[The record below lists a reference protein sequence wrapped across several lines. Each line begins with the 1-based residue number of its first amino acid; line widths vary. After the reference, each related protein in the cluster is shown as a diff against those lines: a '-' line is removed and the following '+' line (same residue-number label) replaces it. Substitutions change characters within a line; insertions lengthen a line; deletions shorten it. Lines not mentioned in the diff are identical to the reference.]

1 MLSRLTLKI
10 AAALLVALSAA
21 LFAAE
26 ARVGQQR
33 PASRRVTNPVDP
45 QRQPTPDPNEPRLV
59 SSADDQQEERETP
72 RTARDRRTRAQQN
85 QQQQRQQADD
95 SRRAIEELTDELTR
109 LNKKVD
115 DIEKQRK
122 VDLVMERLARAESRA
137 EAVQAQLRETME
149 KEANL
154 QARLDQLEDQSR
166 PENIDRQIATIG
178 SFRPDVER
186 DRLRAQYEN
195 EKRRTRELI
204 EVNARQ
210 RQRLELSLQ
219 TADQLVT
226 RLRTQLDDETRRELE
241 AEAAEAGGDAGNSTG
256 SNRTPRPAGSPVPT
270 PTPPRD

>member
-10 AAALLVALSAA
+10 AAALFVALSAA
-21 LFAAE
+21 LFVAE
-26 ARVGQQR
+26 ARVGQRR

-59 SSADDQQEERETP
+59 SSAADQQEERETP
-72 RTARDRRTRAQQN
+72 RTARDRRTRQQQS
-85 QQQQRQQADD
+85 QQQQQQQADE

-122 VDLVMERLARAESRA
+122 VDLVMERLARAEARA

-154 QARLDQLEDQSR
+154 QARLDQLEEQSR
-166 PENIDRQIATIG
+166 PENLDRQIATIG

-210 RQRLELSLQ
+210 RQRLETSLL
-219 TADQLVT
+219 TADQLVA

-241 AEAAEAGGDAGNSTG
+241 AEAAESAGGDTTTTA
-256 SNRTPRPAGSPVPT
+256 RRPAPSLSPAPT
-270 PTPPRD
+270 PTPPTR

>member
-10 AAALLVALSAA
+10 AAALFVSLPAA
-21 LFAAE
+21 LFVAE
-26 ARVGQQR
+26 ARVSQQR
-33 PASRRVTNPVDP
+33 PASRRVTNPVNP
-45 QRQPTPDPNEPRLV
+45 QRTPTPDPNEPRLV
-59 SSADDQQEERETP
+59 SSADEQQNERETP
-72 RTARDRRTRAQQN
+72 RTARDRRNR
-85 QQQQRQQADD
+85 QQQQSQQQQQAEE

-122 VDLVMERLARAESRA
+122 VDLVMERLARAEQRA

-154 QARLDQLEDQSR
+154 QARLDQLEEQSR
-166 PENIDRQIATIG
+166 PESIDRQVAVVG

-204 EVNARQ
+204 DVNARQ
-210 RQRLELSLQ
+210 RQRLETSLA
-219 TADQLVT
+219 TADQMVE
-226 RLRTQLDDETRRELE
+226 RLRTQLDDETRREIE
-241 AEAAEAGGDAGNSTG
+241 AEAASGND
-256 SNRTPRPAGSPVPT
+256 TPARRPAPSLSPSPT
-270 PTPPRD
+270 PTPPTR

>member
-10 AAALLVALSAA
+10 AAALLVSLPAA
-21 LFAAE
+21 LFVAE
-26 ARVGQQR
+26 ARVSSQR

-59 SSADDQQEERETP
+59 SSADDQQGERETP

-85 QQQQRQQADD
+85 QQQQADD
-95 SRRAIEELTDELTR
+95 SKRAIEDLTDELTR

-122 VDLVMERLARAESRA
+122 VDLVMERLARAEARA
-137 EAVQAQLRETME
+137 EAVQAQLRDTME

-154 QARLDQLEDQSR
+154 QARVDQLEESSR
-166 PENIDRQIATIG
+166 PENIDRQIATLG

-195 EKRRTRELI
+195 EKRRVRELI

-210 RQRLELSLQ
+210 RQRLEMSLQ
-219 TADQLVT
+219 TADQLVA

-241 AEAAEAGGDAGNSTG
+241 AEAAESAGGDTSSTTG
-256 SNRTPRPAGSPVPT
+256 TNRTPRPAGTPVPT
-270 PTPPRD
+270 PTPPAR

>member
-1 MLSRLTLKI
+1 MLSRSTLKI
-10 AAALLVALSAA
+10 AAAVAVSLSAA
-21 LFAAE
+21 LFVAE
-26 ARVGQQR
+26 ARVSQQR

-45 QRQPTPDPNEPRLV
+45 QRTPTPDPNEPRLV
-59 SSADDQQEERETP
+59 SSADEQEERDTP
-72 RTARDRRTRAQQN
+72 RTARERRNR
-85 QQQQRQQADD
+85 QQQQSQQQQQQAVE

-122 VDLVMERLARAESRA
+122 VDLVMERLGRAEARA
-137 EAVQAQLRETME
+137 EAVQAQLRDTME

-154 QARLDQLEDQSR
+154 QARLDQLEEQSR
-166 PENIDRQIATIG
+166 PENLDRQTALVG

-210 RQRLELSLQ
+210 RQRLEQSLA
-219 TADQLVT
+219 TADQMVE
-226 RLRTQLDDETRRELE
+226 RLRAQLDDETRRELE
-241 AEAAEAGGDAGNSTG
+241 AEAAGGNDSAT
-256 SNRTPRPAGSPVPT
+256 RRPAPTLSPSPT
-270 PTPPRD
+270 PTPPTR

>member
-1 MLSRLTLKI
+1 MLSRSTLKI
-10 AAALLVALSAA
+10 AAALAVSLSAA
-21 LFAAE
+21 LFVAE
-26 ARVGQQR
+26 ARVRQQR
-33 PASRRVTNPVDP
+33 QPSRRVTNPVDP

-59 SSADDQQEERETP
+59 SSADEQQERETP
-72 RTARDRRTRAQQN
+72 RTARDRRTR
-85 QQQQRQQADD
+85 QQQQSQQQQQQQADE

-122 VDLVMERLARAESRA
+122 VDLVMERLARAEQRA
-137 EAVQAQLRETME
+137 EAVQAQLRDTME

-154 QARLDQLEDQSR
+154 QARLDQLEEQSR
-166 PENIDRQIATIG
+166 PENLDRQIATIG

-210 RQRLELSLQ
+210 RQRLEMSLQ
-219 TADQLVT
+219 TADQLVA

-241 AEAAEAGGDAGNSTG
+241 AEAAGGDDATAT
-256 SNRTPRPAGSPVPT
+256 RRPAPSLSPSPT
-270 PTPPRD
+270 PTPPTR

>member
-10 AAALLVALSAA
+10 AAALVVSLPAA
-21 LFAAE
+21 LFVAE
-26 ARVGQQR
+26 ARSGQQR

-72 RTARDRRTRAQQN
+72 RTARDRRNRAQQQS
-85 QQQQRQQADD
+85 QQQQQQQADE
-95 SRRAIEELTDELTR
+95 SRRAIEDLTDELTR

-122 VDLVMERLARAESRA
+122 VDLVMERLARAEARA
-137 EAVQAQLRETME
+137 EAVQAQLRDTME

-154 QARLDQLEDQSR
+154 QARVDQLEESSR
-166 PENIDRQIATIG
+166 PENIDRQIATLG

-195 EKRRTRELI
+195 EKRRVRELI

-210 RQRLELSLQ
+210 RQRLEMSLQ
-219 TADQLVT
+219 TADQLVA

-241 AEAAEAGGDAGNSTG
+241 AEAAGGDAATTA
-256 SNRTPRPAGSPVPT
+256 RRPAPSLSPSPT
-270 PTPPRD
+270 PTPPTR